1 MITSLMGFGR
11 ARSRMRA
18 LIVIAS
24 MLGCVGASAAERPR
38 IVVGIAPLKWVVE
51 SIASNAVEVS
61 VFLKP
66 GQNPHTF
73 EPSGRQ
79 VSEMAR
85 ASAFLY
91 VGMEVE
97 SLLANRVSAQN
108 PKLLCWMVGGLPEM
122 PQGHH
127 SHGPDGACLQMERD
141 PHVWLSPTQLTDIAE
156 RCASVL
162 RALLP
167 GQEAALDAGLAS
179 TQKRIREVDA
189 EIREILKPVTGRTL
203 LVYHPSWGVF
213 ARDYGLVQLMIE
225 EEGRTPSAK
234 HLAGVVA
241 RAKQNGVQVLFS
253 NPEAPEAV
261 VTRAA
266 AALGCRVEV
275 ADPLAAAWDTNLLDV
290 ARRIAAALASERA
303 R

>member
-1 MITSLMGFGR
+1 MITSLMEFGV
-11 ARSRMRA
+11 ARSRMRTLGLIGA
-18 LIVIAS
+18 L
-24 MLGCVGASAAERPR
+24 LWCGGAAAAERPR

-51 SIASNAVEVS
+51 SIASNVVEVT

-79 VSEMAR
+79 VSELAR

-91 VGMEVE
+91 VGLEVE
-97 SLLANRVSAQN
+97 SLLANRVSTQN
-108 PKLLCWMVGGLPEM
+108 PKLLCWAVGGLPEM
-122 PQGHH
+122 PEGHAH
-127 SHGPDGACLQMERD
+127 DPDCRCLQQERD
-141 PHVWLSPTQLTDIAE
+141 PHVWLSPPRLEAIAE
-156 RCASVL
+156 VCASVL
-162 RALLP
+162 RELLP
-167 GQEAALDAGLAS
+167 DQAATLNAGLVR
-179 TQKRIREVDA
+179 TRKRIREVHA
-189 EIREILKPVTGRTL
+189 EIAEILKPVAGRTL
-203 LVYHPSWGVF
+203 LVYHPSWGLF
-213 ARDYGLVQLMIE
+213 ARDYGLAQLALE
-225 EEGRTPSAK
+225 EAGRTPSAK

-241 RAKQNGVQVLFS
+241 RANKDGVHVLFS

-290 ARRIAAALASERA
+290 ARRIAAALASERD

>member
-1 MITSLMGFGR
+1 MITSLMEFGV
-11 ARSRMRA
+11 ARSRMRTLGLIGA
-18 LIVIAS
+18 L
-24 MLGCVGASAAERPR
+24 LWCGGAAAAERPK

-51 SIASNAVEVS
+51 SIASNAVDVT

-108 PKLLCWMVGGLPEM
+108 PKLLCWAVGGLPEM
-122 PQGHH
+122 PEGHAH
-127 SHGPDGACLQMERD
+127 DPDCRCLQQERD
-141 PHVWLSPTQLTDIAE
+141 PHVWLSPPRLEGIAE
-156 RCASVL
+156 VCASVL
-162 RALLP
+162 HELLP
-167 GQEAALDAGLAS
+167 DQAAALDAGLAR
-179 TQKRIREVDA
+179 TLKRIREVHA
-189 EIREILKPVTGRTL
+189 EIGEILKPVAGRTL

-213 ARDYGLVQLMIE
+213 AQEYGLNQFALE

-234 HLAGVVA
+234 HLAGVMT
-241 RAKQNGVQVLFS
+241 RASQDGVRVLFS

-261 VTRAA
+261 VKRAA
-266 AALGCRVEV
+266 TALGCRVEV
-275 ADPLAAAWDTNLLDV
+275 VDPLASAWDTNLLNV
-290 ARRIAAALASERA
+290 ARRIATALASERA
-303 R
+303 P

>member
-1 MITSLMGFGR
+1 MRVPGCTLGLIGALLWCFG
-11 ARSRMRA
+11 AA
-18 LIVIAS
+18 
-24 MLGCVGASAAERPR
+24 AAERPR

-51 SIASNAVEVS
+51 SIASNAVDVT

-85 ASAFLY
+85 AAAFLY

-97 SLLANRVSAQN
+97 SLLASRVSAQN
-108 PKLLCWMVGGLPEM
+108 PKLLCWAVGGLPEM
-122 PQGHH
+122 PVTHAHDLG
-127 SHGPDGACLQMERD
+127 CLCLRERD
-141 PHVWLSPTQLTDIAE
+141 PHVWLSPTQMEGIAE

-162 RALLP
+162 QALLP
-167 GQEAALDAGLAS
+167 DQAAALDAGLAR
-179 TQKRIREVDA
+179 TRKRIREVHA
-189 EIREILKPVTGRTL
+189 EIGEILKPVAGRTL

-213 ARDYGLVQLMIE
+213 AREYGLNQFALE

-234 HLAGVVA
+234 HLAGVMT
-241 RAKQNGVQVLFS
+241 RASQDGVRVLFS

-261 VTRAA
+261 VKRAA

-275 ADPLAAAWDTNLLDV
+275 VDPLASAWDTNLLDV

-303 R
+303 K